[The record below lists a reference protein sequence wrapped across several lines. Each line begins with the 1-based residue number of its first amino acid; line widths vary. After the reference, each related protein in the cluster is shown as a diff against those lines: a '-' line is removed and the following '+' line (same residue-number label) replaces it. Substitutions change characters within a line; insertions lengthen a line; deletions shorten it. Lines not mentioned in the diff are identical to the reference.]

1 MRAWIIPT
9 VALLVIGLAGFGLG
23 WAVNEL
29 QDDGGDEESAAIVG
43 AAGEV
48 EKSFSMTL
56 ETDEDFKE
64 AAQRIEALMPDFECM
79 GSWAVSS
86 GHLGCEAGLAGF
98 ECTFSIFP
106 ELSQPKFVSC
116 RGGTLLPEDFPTCTV
131 ESVVRC
137 TGPATN
143 AICEIILTG
152 APDFSFSVTCQRP

>member
-86 GHLGCEAGLAGF
+86 GHLGCEA
-98 ECTFSIFP
+98 
-106 ELSQPKFVSC
+106 
-116 RGGTLLPEDFPTCTV
+116 
-131 ESVVRC
+131 
-137 TGPATN
+137 
-143 AICEIILTG
+143 
-152 APDFSFSVTCQRP
+152 